1 MSCDETPAL
10 VIDRLKGLSTPADE
24 QRLAAHLKECDAC
37 RTEAAATEAIWQRLG
52 AAEVEVP
59 SARLRARFHAGL
71 AAHEAATSRPWTERV
86 FGSFWPQQPAFAATF
101 AVALVLAGVLVG
113 QLLPSSSV
121 DSAEVAAL
129 RDEIRTVGL
138 GLLDHQSASERLL
151 GVEWAGRTAASPEVV
166 RALLE
171 RVQYDQNL
179 SVRLAAVE
187 ALSAQLAQPGVSEGL
202 ATALGRPEAPLVQ
215 VALAD
220 ALLASGDS
228 MAIDAVRAILSSDE
242 LDPAV
247 RDYVETALMNVDSVQ
262 NRNTDA

>member
-24 QRLAAHLKECDAC
+24 QRLAAHLEGCVAC

-59 SARLRARFHAGL
+59 SARLRARFHTAL
-71 AAHEAATSRPWTERV
+71 AAHEAAASRPWSERLL
-86 FGSFWPQQPAFAATF
+86 GSFWPLQPAFAASF
-101 AVALVLAGVLVG
+101 AVALLLAGMLAG
-113 QLLPSSSV
+113 RLLPSSV
-121 DSAEVAAL
+121 DTEVAAL
-129 RDEIRTVGL
+129 RDEVRTVGL
-138 GLLDHQSASERLL
+138 ALLDHQSAAERLL
-151 GVEWAGRTAASPEVV
+151 GVEWAGRTTQGPEVV
-166 RALLE
+166 NALLE
-171 RVQYDQNL
+171 RVQYDSNL

-187 ALSAQLAQPGVSEGL
+187 ALRAQLAQPGVSAGL
-202 ATALGRPEAPLVQ
+202 ASALGRPEAPLLQ

-228 MAIDAVRAILSSDE
+228 MAIDAVRAVLGSDE

-247 RDYVETALMNVDSVQ
+247 REYVETALMGLDSA
-262 NRNTDA
+262 NRQETEA